1 MCPTIPDVLRYADVK
16 RTVRL
21 ATAAK
26 EHMTEPG
33 HVAASADEAM
43 AKIKAR
49 VARRRVRI
57 YEFLKDFDSLHSGRC
72 LKTHFRRALDV
83 CGFELKESEISLL
96 EHRFQ
101 SGVDADYVDYLPFVE
116 QIESIFTAFHLEK
129 APLVTPTQFRPPPE
143 VDLNQLSAADAGRL
157 EATMGRIAA
166 KVRKER
172 MQLFPL
178 FKDMDV
184 TNNGTG
190 YNGVVSASQFRRV
203 LVELGLGDL
212 FDAFEFQAL
221 TKRFGE
227 LIGLRDDVNYLA
239 FCFEVY
245 KEAGFDPRLP

>member
-1 MCPTIPDVLRYADVK
+1 
-16 RTVRL
+16 
-21 ATAAK
+21 
-26 EHMTEPG
+26 
-33 HVAASADEAM
+33 M

-57 YEFLKDFDSLHSGRC
+57 YEFLKDYDNLHSGRC

-101 SGVDADYVDYLPFVE
+101 SSTDANYVDYLPFVE
-116 QIESIFTAFHLEK
+116 EVESIFTAFHLEK

-143 VDLNQLSAADAGRL
+143 VDLNQLTAGDVERL
-157 EATMGRIAA
+157 EAVLGRICA

-203 LVELGLGDL
+203 LTELGLGDL
-212 FDAFEFQAL
+212 FDDFEFGAL
-221 TKRFGE
+221 KKRFGE
-227 LIGLRDDVNYLA
+227 LVGLREDVNYLA

-245 KEAGFDPRLP
+245 KGAGFNPRLP